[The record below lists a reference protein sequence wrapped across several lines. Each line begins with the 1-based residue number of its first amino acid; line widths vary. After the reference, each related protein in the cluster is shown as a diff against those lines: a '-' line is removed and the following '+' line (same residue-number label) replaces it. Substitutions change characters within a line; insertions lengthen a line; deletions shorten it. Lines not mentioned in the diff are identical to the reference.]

1 MQFTIFKALLVSVI
15 KKAVMLSVV
24 EACGQALRSCFDYAQ
39 HDTLVFLEIF
49 NSKIPSTTPNYTP

>member
-1 MQFTIFKALLVSVI
+1 
-15 KKAVMLSVV
+15 MLSVV